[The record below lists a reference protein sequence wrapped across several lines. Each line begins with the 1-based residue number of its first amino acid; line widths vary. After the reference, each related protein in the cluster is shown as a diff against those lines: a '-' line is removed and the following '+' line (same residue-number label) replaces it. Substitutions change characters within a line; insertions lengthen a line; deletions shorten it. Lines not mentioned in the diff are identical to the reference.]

1 MQARCYIAW
10 CDMGFWWLLA
20 CYLWMIRRT
29 LRIIILFFVFFF
41 FFLWRG
47 SVGIFIMWNG
57 DLKGLISIIWW
68 MLPFF
73 WWNGGCYLDVYL
85 RTFFFFWKKYKVQ
98 EWIWYNKTG
107 TRFNKNKIR
116 LVYFKQ
122 TLYIIN
128 FIIDP
133 WGVGNDEIAPSV
145 SLPLYLMDENYIIY
159 STAFWP

>member
-1 MQARCYIAW
+1 MEILR
-10 CDMGFWWLLA
+10 DWLV
-20 CYLWMIRRT
+20 
-29 LRIIILFFVFFF
+29 LF
-41 FFLWRG
+41 
-47 SVGIFIMWNG
+47 
-57 DLKGLISIIWW
+57 
-68 MLPFF
+68 
-73 WWNGGCYLDVYL
+73 GGCYLDVYL

-159 STAFWP
+159 STRYILNMHQKLEVSLEHFWVGGVSNGFLATKHMVGFIYLFFKPWVSRSVFCRYVHLD